1 MNTNLQLI
9 QDYLSGKL
17 GEEQALEVQLYL
29 AEHMDDPDVAA
40 LLELRFESCR
50 SEADN
55 RTEQSLGTTR
65 RRLNL
70 NHHPYRRAVLW
81 AAAATLAF
89 LIAIPVAFQAGW
101 QRHQEPAPIVWQECV
116 VPVAQTR
123 SITLPDGT
131 QLALNAGSRVTW
143 PDRFTGGTRE
153 IFLDGEV
160 LAVVAKDSEH
170 PFIIHSGQADIRVY
184 GTTFDLK
191 AYRNAQML
199 EVMLREGSVGLDIP
213 TEKGKREVRLTPGDL
228 AQYDKKAGELSVGK
242 IPPESYRNFSDEG
255 SFSFINTPLLD
266 IAADLERSFGKRIV
280 VADDRVATQ
289 RFLAFFTNGESLD
302 EILQLL
308 SRNGGLR
315 TVRRGDTTYI
325 YKK

>member
-1 MNTNLQLI
+1 MDLQTI
-9 QDYLSGKL
+9 QDYFSGKL
-17 GEEQALEVQLYL
+17 SPDEELEVQLFL
-29 AEHMDDPDVAA
+29 SGHMSDPEIVRLMERQFD
-40 LLELRFESCR
+40 S
-50 SEADN
+50 S
-55 RTEQSLGTTR
+55 RTESDPYTQDAWRQTRKRLGMER
-65 RRLNL
+65 RPLFQKR
-70 NHHPYRRAVLW
+70 VFW
-81 AAAATLAF
+81 AAAAAVTAL
-89 LIAIPVAFQAGW
+89 LLAIPTAFHAGW
-101 QRHQEPAPIVWQECV
+101 KAHREPAPVLWQEYT
-116 VPVAQTR
+116 VPIAQTR

-213 TEKGKREVRLTPGDL
+213 AEKGKREVRLMPGDL

-266 IAADLERSFGKRIV
+266 IADDLERSFGKRIV
-280 VADDRVATQ
+280 VADDSIASQ